1 MWSISS
7 AFLFLKLNQTNVS
20 HYPCRTLYKVWLAYR
35 SHDSR
40 GHCSIHK
47 LRNHTYS
54 PRSNSA
60 FCQDI
65 RVRRHFLCCS
75 FICTIV
81 TCTLTCGIV
90 TCILAPPLLG
100 KGLPET
106 SYFCAFS
113 CTRYWIGNEAF
124 HQSARYQAFSRENR
138 QPSSLKRIQPRQF
151 LLLFFC
157 LFIHFLKLKWIISRN
172 KAIHSASG
180 HFHRLKPT
188 LTTKLQNSNFQPR
201 FQTLILRAFLF
212 EKHVINATK
221 GY

>member
-40 GHCSIHK
+40 GHCSIDK

-54 PRSNSA
+54 PRSKSA

-75 FICTIV
+75 FIFTIV

-100 KGLPET
+100 KGLSET

-113 CTRYWIGNEAF
+113 CKLPVRDTELGTKHFTKVCIKRFRE
-124 HQSARYQAFSRENR
+124 ENR

-157 LFIHFLKLKWIISRN
+157 LFFHFLKLK
-172 KAIHSASG
+172 
-180 HFHRLKPT
+180 
-188 LTTKLQNSNFQPR
+188 
-201 FQTLILRAFLF
+201 
-212 EKHVINATK
+212 
-221 GY
+221 

>member
-1 MWSISS
+1 MIPGVKS
-7 AFLFLKLNQTNVS
+7 T
-20 HYPCRTLYKVWLAYR
+20 
-35 SHDSR
+35 
-40 GHCSIHK
+40 GHCSIDK
-47 LRNHTYS
+47 FRNHTYS

-75 FICTIV
+75 FIFTIV

-113 CTRYWIGNEAF
+113 CKLPVRDTELGTKHFTNGV
-124 HQSARYQAFSRENR
+124 YQAFSREYR

-157 LFIHFLKLKWIISRN
+157 LFIHFLKLK
-172 KAIHSASG
+172 
-180 HFHRLKPT
+180 
-188 LTTKLQNSNFQPR
+188 
-201 FQTLILRAFLF
+201 
-212 EKHVINATK
+212 
-221 GY
+221 

>member
-1 MWSISS
+1 MIPGVKS
-7 AFLFLKLNQTNVS
+7 T
-20 HYPCRTLYKVWLAYR
+20 
-35 SHDSR
+35 
-40 GHCSIHK
+40 GHCSIDK
-47 LRNHTYS
+47 FRNHTYS

-75 FICTIV
+75 FIFTIV

-113 CTRYWIGNEAF
+113 CKLPVRDTELGTKHFTNGV
-124 HQSARYQAFSRENR
+124 YQAFSREYR

-157 LFIHFLKLKWIISRN
+157 LFIHFLKLKWIISKN

-221 GY
+221 GYKLNRCLLNE

>member
-40 GHCSIHK
+40 GHCSIDK

-172 KAIHSASG
+172 
-180 HFHRLKPT
+180 
-188 LTTKLQNSNFQPR
+188 
-201 FQTLILRAFLF
+201 
-212 EKHVINATK
+212 
-221 GY
+221 

>member
-1 MWSISS
+1 MIAGVKS
-7 AFLFLKLNQTNVS
+7 T
-20 HYPCRTLYKVWLAYR
+20 
-35 SHDSR
+35 
-40 GHCSIHK
+40 GHCSIDK

-113 CTRYWIGNEAF
+113 CKLPVRDTELGTKHFTKVCIKRFREKIGN
-124 HQSARYQAFSRENR
+124 
-138 QPSSLKRIQPRQF
+138 
-151 LLLFFC
+151 LLAWNVYNLGNFYYFFC
-157 LFIHFLKLKWIISRN
+157 LFIHFLKLKWIISKN

-221 GY
+221 GYKLNRCLLNEW